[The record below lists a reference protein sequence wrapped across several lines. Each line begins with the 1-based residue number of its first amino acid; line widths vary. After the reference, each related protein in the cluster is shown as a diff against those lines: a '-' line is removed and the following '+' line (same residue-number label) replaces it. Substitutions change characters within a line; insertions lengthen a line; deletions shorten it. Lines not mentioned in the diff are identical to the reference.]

1 MTWDKSIEAHRF
13 LWIFVRGVHFDFATQ
28 DSTMTTFKEG
38 GKWRNDFIIGAV
50 GASSKLKK
58 HKAQI
63 FALKF
68 NAWMLG
74 NFDIEYEDGVVPA
87 DAIADLAAAFSV
99 PDSLLESVSDNVDNK
114 YNFPTERV

>member
-1 MTWDKSIEAHRF
+1 MNWNKSVEAHRF
-13 LWIFVRGVHFDFATQ
+13 LWIFVRGIHFDFAIQ
-28 DSTMTTFKEG
+28 DGTMTTFKEG

-50 GASSKLKK
+50 GASSALRE

-74 NFDIEYEDGVVPA
+74 NFDIEYEDGVLPA
-87 DAIADLAAAFSV
+87 EAIAVLAAAFCV
-99 PDSLLESVSDNVDNK
+99 TDSLLESVCDNVDNK
-114 YNFPTERV
+114 YNFPTERG